1 MKQFFDNGVYYAGVY
16 PVIFNIFDPNFL
28 GMNSLI
34 ILQVT
39 NLDTS
44 NIQGT
49 STESFIDLAIKGGW
63 VMVPI
68 VLLSLVAVY
77 IFFERWFAIKK
88 AARVDQNFMN
98 RIKDYIIDGKVDSAR
113 TLCQST
119 DNPVARMIEKG
130 ISRIGRPLNDVNA
143 AIENVGRL
151 EIYNLE
157 RGLPTL
163 ATVAGGAPM
172 IGFLGTVIGMVQA
185 FHQMSTAGN
194 NINVGQLSAG
204 IYTALITTVA
214 GLIVGII
221 AYFAYNSLVARVDKV
236 INNMEAGTS
245 EFIDLL
251 NEPAK

>member
-1 MKQFFDNGVYYAGVY
+1 MENLV
-16 PVIFNIFDPNFL
+16 
-28 GMNSLI
+28 

-44 NIQGT
+44 SIQGT
-49 STESFIDLAIKGGW
+49 ATESFIDLALKGGW

-68 VLLSLVAVY
+68 VILSFIAVY
-77 IFFERWFAIKK
+77 IFFERWFAIKR

-98 RIKDYIIDGKVDSAR
+98 RIKDYIMDGKVDSAH

-119 DNPVARMIEKG
+119 DNPVARMIDKG

-151 EIYNLE
+151 EIYKLE

-185 FHQMSTAGN
+185 FLEMSKAGN
-194 NINVGQLSAG
+194 NINVGDLSGG

-214 GLIVGII
+214 GLTVGII
-221 AYFAYNSLVARVDKV
+221 AYFAYNTLVARVDKV

-251 NEPAK
+251 NEPVK

>member
-1 MKQFFDNGVYYAGVY
+1 MKLF
-16 PVIFNIFDPNFL
+16 
-28 GMNSLI
+28 I
-34 ILQVT
+34 ILQSMT
-39 NLDTS
+39 ADSALTE
-44 NIQGT
+44 GT
-49 STESFIDLAIKGGW
+49 SQESFIDLALKGGW

-77 IFFERWFAIKK
+77 IFFERWVAIKT
-88 AARVDQNFMN
+88 AANIDQNFMN
-98 RIKDYIIDGKVDSAR
+98 RIKDYIIDGKVDAAK

-119 DNPVARMIEKG
+119 DNPVAAMIEKG

-151 EIYNLE
+151 EVYKLE

-163 ATVAGGAPM
+163 ASVSGGAPM

-194 NINVGQLSAG
+194 NINVGELSGG

-221 AYFAYNSLVARVDKV
+221 AFFAYNILVAKVDKV
-236 INNMEAGTS
+236 INTMEASST